1 MVSTV
6 LYIQHSMC
14 SIVNTFKGNLV
25 FQFPLKT
32 LMIIN
37 LFMGGN
43 NILSETNF
51 KKCYLRGNNYIKH
64 KEECFIKYPNTEKL
78 VEKTRHS

>member
-6 LYIQHSMC
+6 LHIQHSMC

-25 FQFPLKT
+25 FQCPLKT

-37 LFMGGN
+37 LFKGGN
-43 NILSETNF
+43 NILSEMNF
-51 KKCYLRGNNYIKH
+51 KKCHLRSNISHTMKNTVFHRISKH
-64 KEECFIKYPNTEKL
+64 
-78 VEKTRHS
+78 